1 MNRIKL
7 VLLVFVFICIFCIIG
22 IFFIQGDKEID
33 DNVSA
38 LDSQY
43 VFDEMINAYGYSVDN
58 PNIIVDP
65 YNSNYNSALIMFET
79 DDYVSIR
86 VNINNEYIYDS
97 VNSRIHYIGVYN
109 LYDGDNSVILS
120 GNGIY
125 KVINIKINSSSDKL
139 VVNDMIVLNNNHFII
154 PTYEYLSNG
163 SYTGFREIDIF
174 GKIYYEYILDN
185 GYNGKLCE
193 IDSDKFAIFSDKLYI
208 IDRQNGNVINS
219 FEIEDKNWVDMFY
232 YDNKIILSNGVESM
246 YVLEDGSVGSYER
259 NVSSN
264 VFLGDVNYKKIS
276 GVRFYNKKST
286 SSVKDNIYLLSYKK
300 LSKDVKFDISKEFNR
315 LVVSVDD
322 SSYLILDKLFDR
334 KVYELNKGI
343 NYIYTGELNGK
354 YSIYLKVN
362 DNIYK
367 TNKFINY

>member
-1 MNRIKL
+1 MKKSY
-7 VLLVFVFICIFCIIG
+7 IFIG
-22 IFFIQGDKEID
+22 IFLIFILCITIILSSMVTG
-33 DNVSA
+33 NVSIKKETDI
-38 LDSQY
+38 LDVQSNKEVY
-43 VFDEMINAYGYSVDN
+43 FTAYGYSIDN

-208 IDRQNGNVINS
+208 TL
-219 FEIEDKNWVDMFY
+219 IEK
-232 YDNKIILSNGVESM
+232 
-246 YVLEDGSVGSYER
+246 
-259 NVSSN
+259 
-264 VFLGDVNYKKIS
+264 
-276 GVRFYNKKST
+276 
-286 SSVKDNIYLLSYKK
+286 
-300 LSKDVKFDISKEFNR
+300 
-315 LVVSVDD
+315 
-322 SSYLILDKLFDR
+322 
-334 KVYELNKGI
+334 
-343 NYIYTGELNGK
+343 
-354 YSIYLKVN
+354 
-362 DNIYK
+362 
-367 TNKFINY
+367 